1 MPVVAVIGDAAA
13 ASIGQRRRASTIGS
27 NDITTASLMLLAVLI
42 LTCALASTTVNS
54 TDWYRQ
60 GSSATAAP
68 LVASAPR
75 QKGLWPSI
83 AASRAAHHAGR
94 T

>member
-1 MPVVAVIGDAAA
+1 M
-13 ASIGQRRRASTIGS
+13 
-27 NDITTASLMLLAVLI
+27 ASLMLLEVLI
-42 LTCALASTTVNS
+42 HTCALVSRQSTRLTGIG
-54 TDWYRQ
+54 R